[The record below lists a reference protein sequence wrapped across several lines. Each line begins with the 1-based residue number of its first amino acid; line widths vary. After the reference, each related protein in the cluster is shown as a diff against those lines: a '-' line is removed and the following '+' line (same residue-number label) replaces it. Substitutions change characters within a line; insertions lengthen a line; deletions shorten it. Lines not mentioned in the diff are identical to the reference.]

1 MKQQIKW
8 CVYDDDMNRDN
19 YIKIKIYYTICEE
32 TGDRII
38 DTDMMIDEWNEEM
51 NNLINSNH
59 GSK

>member
-8 CVYDDDMNRDN
+8 PIYDRDN
-19 YIKIKIYYTICEE
+19 YIKIPIYYTLCEE
-32 TGDRII
+32 TGDIII

>member
-1 MKQQIKW
+1 MEQQIKW
-8 CVYDDDMNRDN
+8 PIYDRDN
-19 YIKIKIYYTICEE
+19 YIKIPIYYTLCEE
-32 TGDRII
+32 TGDIII